1 MQSQALP
8 IDWTFQPS
16 RWQPTKRLAEW
27 LRHWAA
33 RQLDRREAPRK
44 TIANLAANYWD
55 GTAPAA
61 RHVVKDVSAGG
72 AFVFAKFKW
81 QLGTI
86 VTMTLQLEEPIR
98 GHCPLAPVL
107 VRTKVVRCVPDG
119 LGVQFLD
126 LSNMERQRLMDFLK
140 SIPESPPSR

>member
-1 MQSQALP
+1 MQSQDLAM
-8 IDWTFQPS
+8 DWIFQPS
-16 RWQPTKRLAEW
+16 TWQRTKRFTEW

-33 RQLDRREAPRK
+33 RQLDCREAPRK

-61 RHVVKDVSAGG
+61 THVVKDVSTSG
-72 AFVFAKFKW
+72 AFIFANFKW
-81 QLGTI
+81 PLGTI
-86 VTMTLQLEEPIR
+86 VTMTLQLEEPVR
-98 GHCPLAPVL
+98 GHRPPAPVL

-126 LSNMERQRLMDFLK
+126 LSKMERQRLMDFLN
-140 SIPESPPSR
+140 SIPESQPSR